1 MKHKDIIEKMSLEDK
16 IALCSGKDFWHTK
29 DMPNYN
35 LPSIMMCDGP
45 HGLRKQEDA
54 ADMLGVNESV
64 QATCFP
70 TAVITGS
77 SWNIDL
83 MHKVA
88 EAIAE
93 EALANQVSIVL
104 GPGANM
110 KRNPLCGRNFEY
122 ISEDPYLSG
131 KMAASYIRGSE
142 EKGVAT
148 SLKHFA
154 SNSQETKRFTSDS
167 VIDERT
173 LREIY
178 LRSFEIAVKEGK
190 PSTVMCAY
198 NKINGIHCSDNKE
211 LLTNILRNEW
221 GYDGLVLTDWGA
233 MNDRI
238 KGFEAGCDLNMP
250 GGSDYMEQEVAKA
263 VEDGKISEEFIN
275 QSVDR
280 MIDLILKSSENLKKS
295 ATYDKDA
302 HHKLAKE
309 AACEGIVLLKNE
321 DQILPIEEGKKVAII
336 GKMAE
341 KIRYQGA
348 GSSHINPTKLVQPK
362 DVMHYD
368 YFAVGCDEKGNTND
382 ELLQEATRVAKESD
396 IAIVF
401 AGLTEVYESEGFDR
415 ENMKMPKGHE
425 QMIEA
430 VAKSNPNTV
439 VVLMS
444 GSVVECSWRDKVKGI
459 LYAGL
464 SGQAGAEAIAD
475 ILQGKVNPS
484 GKLAESWP
492 YVYEDCITAKDYAK
506 SKDALYKEGI
516 YVGYRYYDSANK
528 NVRFPFGY
536 GLSYTTFA
544 YDHLKVIPQGSNRY
558 TVTCEVTN
566 TGNRV
571 GKEVIQL
578 YVSALDSKIFRPTK
592 ELKSFVKVEL
602 KPNETKVITMNL
614 DESSFS
620 IYLGQTYLDSMN
632 SSNTLTKGWI
642 VPSGKYNILIGSSS
656 RTIQLTETIDIEGVN
671 LEEPTWQKD
680 SWYETLTNEPT
691 IEEFER
697 VLGYHYIES
706 KHHKGQY
713 TLEDTVEE
721 MKEESFIMKIMYK
734 STEMVIKK
742 GMGNKITED
751 NEAEFHMMMSSSAG
765 SPIRSMMICG
775 GIKGGV
781 LPGMVDIANGH
792 FFKGIGKM
800 MGIKK

>member
-29 DMPNYN
+29 DMPKYH

-70 TAVITGS
+70 TAVTTGS

-83 MHKVA
+83 MHKVG

-173 LREIY
+173 LHEIY
-178 LRSFEIAVKEGK
+178 LRAFEIAVKEGK

-198 NKINGIHCSDNKE
+198 NKINGTHCSDNKE
-211 LLTNILRNEW
+211 LLTNILRNEC
-221 GYDGLVLTDWGA
+221 GFDGLVLTDWGA

-280 MIDLILKSSENLKKS
+280 MIDLILKSSQNLQKS

-368 YFAVGCDEKGNTND
+368 YFAVGCDEKGNTTE
-382 ELLQEATRVAKESD
+382 ELLQEATCVAKEAD

-401 AGLTEVYESEGFDR
+401 AGLTETYESEGFDR

-439 VVLMS
+439 VVLMC
-444 GSVVECSWRDKVKGI
+444 GSVVECSWADKVKGI

-492 YVYEDCITAKDYAK
+492 YVYEDCITAKDYTK

-558 TVTCEVTN
+558 TVSCEVTN

-578 YVSALDSKIFRPTK
+578 YVSALDNKIFRPTK
-592 ELKSFVKVEL
+592 ELKSFIKVEL
-602 KPNETKVITMNL
+602 KPKETKVITMNL

-632 SSNTLTKGWI
+632 ASNTLTKGWI

-656 RTIQLTETIDIEGVN
+656 RTIQLMETIDVEGVN

-680 SWYETLTNEPT
+680 SWYETLINEPT

-697 VLGYHYIES
+697 ILGYHYIES

-800 MGIKK
+800 IGIKK

>member
-83 MHKVA
+83 MYKIG

-131 KMAASYIRGSE
+131 KMAASYIQGSE

-178 LRSFEIAVKEGK
+178 LRAFEIAVKEGK

-211 LLTNILRNEW
+211 LLTNILRKEW

-280 MIDLILKSSENLKKS
+280 MIDLILKSSQNLQKS

-368 YFAVGCDEKGNTND
+368 YFAVGCDEKGNTTE
-382 ELLQEATRVAKESD
+382 ELLQEATCVAKEAD

-401 AGLTEVYESEGFDR
+401 AGLTETYESEGFDR
-415 ENMKMPKGHE
+415 ENMKMPKEHE

-439 VVLMS
+439 VVLMC
-444 GSVVECSWRDKVKGI
+444 GSVVECSWADKVKGI

-492 YVYEDCITAKDYAK
+492 YVYEDCITAKDYTK

-558 TVTCEVTN
+558 TVSCEVTN

-602 KPNETKVITMNL
+602 KPKETKVITMKL

-656 RTIQLTETIDIEGVN
+656 RTIQLMETIDVEGVN

-680 SWYETLTNEPT
+680 SWYETLINEPT

-697 VLGYHYIES
+697 ILGYHYIES

-800 MGIKK
+800 IGIKK